1 MDFLY
6 SIHHISELWSFTK
19 YVFSIG
25 TYEGEYFEQLMFPLK
40 TIEDTIIFAIDEKYH
55 LIDKT
60 VFSIEIEGLKY
71 LNISKKIKLPG
82 FYNKVNN
89 NMIIFIDK
97 NIRSSYNEKGI
108 THSDFLYTLECKPET
123 NDWFIFE
130 RFLLQLVEKNKK
142 IYINNWAFFNTRYFE
157 EVNKKVLYRY
167 RDTGHYFEYFPELGY
182 IIFNIYTLYPEC
194 KLYITLYENVQKI
207 DCIYDLTKGKNIII

>member
-25 TYEGEYFEQLMFPLK
+25 TYEGDYFEQLMFPLN

-55 LIDKT
+55 LLDKT
-60 VFSIEIEGLKY
+60 VSSIEIDGLKY
-71 LNISKKIKLPG
+71 LNISKKTKLTS
-82 FYNKVNN
+82 FYNKIHNT
-89 NMIIFIDK
+89 MIIFIDE

-123 NDWFIFE
+123 KDWLIFE
-130 RFLLQLVEKNKK
+130 RFLLQLIDKNKK

-167 RDTGHYFEYFPELGY
+167 RDTGHYFEYFPEVGY
-182 IIFNIYTLYPEC
+182 IVFNIYKLYPQS
-194 KLYITLYENVQKI
+194 KLYITLYEKVQKI
-207 DCIYDLTKGKNIII
+207 DSIIKNSIKNIII